1 MFNVTTKM
9 CTCQIPAKIYK
20 PTGCLCPS
28 GMTLSPSNTCVCN
41 TNSGYFMIN
50 GVCVKNNSSGP
61 LQLTTLTGVITN
73 GKSVN
78 GNIRSIGGG

>member
-1 MFNVTTKM
+1 
-9 CTCQIPAKIYK
+9 
-20 PTGCLCPS
+20 
-28 GMTLSPSNTCVCN
+28 
-41 TNSGYFMIN
+41 MIN